1 MKNLG
6 LYIYTLFNGTFVGK
20 DEKDNKYYKSNI
32 VHGTKKEKR
41 WVLYENNKNN
51 DPTFIN
57 PAWHSWL
64 HHVTNDVPNNIKI
77 KKRFYWQKK
86 LSPNQTGTEKAY
98 KPTGHLLN
106 KNKSKDKIKIYESW
120 DPNKNKN

>member
-41 WVLYENNKNN
+41 WVLYENNKKN

-86 LSPNQTGTEKAY
+86 LSPNQTGTENSY
-98 KPTGHLLN
+98 H
-106 KNKSKDKIKIYESW
+106 
-120 DPNKNKN
+120 PNKDYNEIDKKYKNWKG

>member
-6 LYIYTLFNGTFVGK
+6 LYIYTFFKGKFVGK
-20 DEKDNKYYKSNI
+20 DERNNKYYKSNI
-32 VHGTKKEKR
+32 AYGTKKEKR
-41 WVLYENNKNN
+41 WVLYNNKRKN

-57 PAWHSWL
+57 PDWHAWL
-64 HHVTNDVPNNIKI
+64 HHTINDIPNNSKT
-77 KKRFYWQKK
+77 KKKFYWQKK

-98 KPTGHLLN
+98 QPIGHLLN
-106 KNKSKDKIKIYESW
+106 KNKSKHKIKIYESW